1 MKQKT
6 LIRLLAALCAV
17 FSLVGLILRAGQLA
31 SELQPDGTLAPGSAR
46 HIYLAVLT
54 VVWLLVLIGLL
65 LRLAPRAR
73 AAQVLAPRSPVFWGY
88 YPAAAL
94 LALGAIWSAF
104 SGTSAPTV
112 MGRIVAVLE
121 PLVALAAAVC
131 MALLARRCL
140 EGKRPSPLLYM
151 CQSLYL
157 ALRLVVQFQGW
168 NTDPSLHDYCFSL
181 LTLICAML
189 SAFQL
194 AGFCFDR
201 GKRRLCLFWTLCAV
215 YFQSIS
221 LADAF
226 KNGGGA
232 DKLSALGLWL
242 LLAFGAW
249 QLLHARGA
257 QRRVRPPLTL
267 PDEAEPAAPSE
278 AAQEAQELPDIREET

>member
-1 MKQKT
+1 MQGLFSQELSQSAPYRFSDKNGACTAYIKRGAQGLGFVNILPDRLINAEAAKT
-6 LIRLLAALCAV
+6 RT
-17 FSLVGLILRAGQLA
+17 F
-31 SELQPDGTLAPGSAR
+31 T
-46 HIYLAVLT
+46 IYL
-54 VVWLLVLIGLL
+54 I
-65 LRLAPRAR
+65 
-73 AAQVLAPRSPVFWGY
+73 
-88 YPAAAL
+88 
-94 LALGAIWSAF
+94 
-104 SGTSAPTV
+104 
-112 MGRIVAVLE
+112 
-121 PLVALAAAVC
+121 
-131 MALLARRCL
+131 
-140 EGKRPSPLLYM
+140 
-151 CQSLYL
+151 
-157 ALRLVVQFQGW
+157 
-168 NTDPSLHDYCFSL
+168 SL

-201 GKRRLCLFWTLCAV
+201 GKRRLCLFWTLSAV

-242 LLAFGAW
+242 LLALGAW